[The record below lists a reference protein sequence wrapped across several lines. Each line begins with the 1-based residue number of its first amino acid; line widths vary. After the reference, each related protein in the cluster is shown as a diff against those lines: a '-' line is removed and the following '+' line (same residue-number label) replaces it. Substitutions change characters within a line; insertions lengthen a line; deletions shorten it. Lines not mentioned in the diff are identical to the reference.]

1 MTAPVLYGFWRSL
14 ATFRVRVALN
24 LKGLEAR
31 ETSIDIF
38 NGAQYDPEFV
48 AVNPMSAVPALVEE
62 GHAALTQSLAIIE
75 YLDETHPA
83 PPLLP
88 PTPRGRAE
96 ARALALMVAA
106 DAHPLVV
113 PRVRNY
119 LSGVLG
125 LDEPARNAWIAHWS
139 RAALAALEQ
148 RLAGRPGPWCMG
160 EQLTLADI
168 CLATHVAGAKLTGID
183 LTDFPASLAIAERAL
198 ALEPFARAH
207 PLRQAGAPAR

>member
-1 MTAPVLYGFWRSL
+1 MAAPVLYGFWRSL

-24 LKGLEAR
+24 LKGLDAH

-38 NGAQYDPEFV
+38 NGAQYEPGFV

-62 GHAALTQSLAIIE
+62 GQPPLTQSLAIIE
-75 YLDETHPA
+75 YLDEVHPQ

-88 PTPRGRAE
+88 ATPRARAE

-125 LDEPARNAWIAHWS
+125 LDEPTRNAWIAHWS

-148 RLAGRPGPWCMG
+148 RLAGRPGPWCLG
-160 EQLTLADI
+160 EQLTIADI
-168 CLATHVAGAKLTGID
+168 CLATHVAGAKLTGVD
-183 LTDFPASLAIAERAL
+183 LADFPASVAIAERAL
-198 ALEPFARAH
+198 ALEAFARAH
-207 PLRQAGAPAR
+207 PLRQPGAPGR